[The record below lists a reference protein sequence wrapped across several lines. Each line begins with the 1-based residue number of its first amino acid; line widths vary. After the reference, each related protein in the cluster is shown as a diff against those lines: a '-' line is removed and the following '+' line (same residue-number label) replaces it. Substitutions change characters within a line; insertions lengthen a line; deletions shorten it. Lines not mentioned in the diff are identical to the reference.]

1 MTMTEWG
8 EFLADGFY
16 IYGTIFSIF
25 CLYLDKKLVPKA
37 SKIKWQI
44 LRVVTLF
51 VIVPIIIVF
60 IFNELASSLNIEIA
74 SVITFPGDVGGSMLL
89 VCISWLL
96 FGTKRLK
103 ATETSTDIELTLD
116 QII

>member
-1 MTMTEWG
+1 MTEWG

-25 CLYLDKKLVPKA
+25 CLYLDKKVVPKA

-44 LRVVTLF
+44 LRVITLF
-51 VIVPIIIVF
+51 LIIPITIVF
-60 IFNELASSLNIEIA
+60 ILTELASLLNIEIT
-74 SVITFPGDVGGSMLL
+74 SVITFAGDVGGSMLL